1 MITDKVI
8 IIEDS
13 KIVRLSC
20 EEILERAGF
29 DVDPYSSALEALP
42 AITPKF
48 SGIVISDVIM
58 PEMDG
63 LAFMGRVRGIDPDIP
78 VVLITA
84 QADIPT
90 AVQAIREGAYD
101 FLEKPFTHE
110 VLLEVTRRGMEK
122 RQLVMEVR
130 QLRKEINGQQEANFR
145 IVGKSPIIARLRQT
159 IASMSGSDP
168 DVLIY
173 GETGSGKDLIARCL
187 HEQSPRREGNF
198 VSINC
203 GAIPEN
209 IIESE
214 LFGHEA
220 GSFTGADRR
229 RIGKFEYARGGTV
242 FLDEIESM
250 PLHLQVKLLH
260 VIQDRVIYRIGSNE
274 PILVDVRVIAATK
287 VDLKKAS
294 FENKFRKDLFYRLN
308 VFQIYLAPLRERR
321 EDIPVLFNHFVAQIG
336 CRYKVSVFSMPTR
349 EFIQSLLT
357 REWEGN
363 VRELKNEAEKFVL
376 QLIMDIPD
384 NEQRL
389 MDGHDSNFINE
400 DSLTLTDQLT
410 SFEKTIIEQELIR
423 QKGDIKNTYL
433 ALGIPRQTLYY
444 KIQKYGLNRKNYQKP
459 QMTF

>member
-1 MITDKVI
+1 MAADKVI

-13 KIVRLSC
+13 KVVRLGC
-20 EEILERAGF
+20 QQTLEAAGF
-29 DVDPYSSALEALP
+29 EVNAYSSVREALP
-42 AITPKF
+42 EITREF
-48 SGIVISDVIM
+48 SGIVISDVNM

-63 LAFMGRVRGIDPDIP
+63 LAILRRVRATDPNIP

-90 AVQAIREGAYD
+90 AVQAIREGAYE
-101 FLEKPFTHE
+101 FLEKSFTDE
-110 VLLEVTRRGMEK
+110 VLLEVTRRAMEK
-122 RQLVMEVR
+122 RQLMMAIRKLR
-130 QLRKEINGQQEANFR
+130 QEPNGHPDANYR
-145 IVGKSPIIARLRQT
+145 IIGKSAVMTRLRQT

-173 GETGSGKDLIARCL
+173 GETGSGKDLVARCL

-203 GAIPEN
+203 GALPEN

-214 LFGHEA
+214 LFGHEMGA
-220 GSFTGADRR
+220 FTGADHR

-260 VIQDRVIYRIGSNE
+260 VIQDRVVYRIGSNE
-274 PILVDVRVIAATK
+274 PVPVDVRVIAATK
-287 VDLKKAS
+287 VDLKEAS
-294 FENKFRKDLFYRLN
+294 VKNKFRKDLYYRLN
-308 VFQIYLAPLRERR
+308 VFQLYLAPLRECK
-321 EDIPVLFNHFVAQIG
+321 EDIPVLFNYFVAQIG
-336 CRYKVSVFSMPTR
+336 QRYKVSVFAMPTR
-349 EFIQSLLT
+349 EFMQGLLA
-357 REWEGN
+357 RDWEGN
-363 VRELKNEAEKFVL
+363 VRELKNEAEKFIL
-376 QLIMDIPD
+376 QLVMDLPD
-384 NEQRL
+384 HDKNL
-389 MDGHDSNFINE
+389 MDAQGAKFISENN
-400 DSLTLTDQLT
+400 LTLNDQLN

-423 QKGDIKNTYL
+423 QRGDIKNTYL

-459 QMTF
+459 QMSF